1 MEDATGDTPGDP
13 VGDPESDL
21 VESGMVDSVDIGR
34 IMEMIPHRYPM
45 LLVDRVVEIAA
56 GESAVGIKNV
66 TINEPQFQ
74 GHFPQRAMMPGVLI
88 VEAMAQTAGILV
100 VHSMGGEAEGKLVY
114 FMSIDKCRF
123 RRPVGPGDVMRINVV
138 KERARGNVW
147 RFKGEVFVDGK
158 LCSEA
163 KFAAMLVEE

>member
-1 MEDATGDTPGDP
+1 MEDVTGDTPGVP

-21 VESGMVDSVDIGR
+21 VEAGTVDSVDIGR

-45 LLVDRVVEIAA
+45 LLVDRVVEIVA